1 VTGLLDM
8 GAKVRAFDPV
18 GMEQARHE
26 LPNTEYCEETPVL
39 EPIEARLCCVVGRAV
54 VLGAART

>member
-1 VTGLLDM
+1 VRCAVPLVTGLLDM

-26 LPNTEYCEETPVL
+26 LPNCEDACT
-39 EPIEARLCCVVGRAV
+39 
-54 VLGAART
+54 RTN

>member
-18 GMEQARHE
+18 GIEQARHE
-26 LPNTEYCEETPVL
+26 LPNTEYCEDACT
-39 EPIEARLCCVVGRAV
+39 
-54 VLGAART
+54 RTN